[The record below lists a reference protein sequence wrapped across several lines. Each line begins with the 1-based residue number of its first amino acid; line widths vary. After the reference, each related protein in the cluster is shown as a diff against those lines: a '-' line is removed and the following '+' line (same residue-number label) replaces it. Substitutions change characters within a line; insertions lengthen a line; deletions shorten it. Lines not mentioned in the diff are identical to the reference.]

1 MFKAV
6 AAIVIGVGFLIM
18 TVINIQSTREFV
30 RTSIVVPGE
39 VVRLNAG
46 GFHPEIEFVTRAGEH
61 VSYPQGGI
69 VSRMAVG
76 DRPSVRYLPDNPL
89 PTARIDRFDAI
100 WGNAVFFA
108 VFGLGFIMLGLIN
121 LPSRQ

>member
-6 AAIVIGVGFLIM
+6 AAIVIGVGFLIV
-18 TVINIQSTREFV
+18 TVINVRSTREFV

-46 GFHPEIEFVTRAGEH
+46 GLHPEIEFVTRDH

-76 DRPSVRYLPDNPL
+76 DRPLVRYLADNPL

-108 VFGLGFIMLGLIN
+108 VFGLGFIQP
-121 LPSRQ
+121 LPAPVRL